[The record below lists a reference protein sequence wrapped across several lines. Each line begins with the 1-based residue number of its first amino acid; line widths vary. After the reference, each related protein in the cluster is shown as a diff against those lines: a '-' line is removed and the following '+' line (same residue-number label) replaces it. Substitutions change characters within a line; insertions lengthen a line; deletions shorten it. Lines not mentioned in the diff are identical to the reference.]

1 MFDRVDDLRE
11 SVAVYRD
18 SGTSET
24 EREQIRVWW
33 AKQDIPNQFAAM
45 LAAALI
51 EKEN

>member
-1 MFDRVDDLRE
+1 MFDRADDLRE

-18 SGTSET
+18 SDTTET

-33 AKQDIPNQFAAM
+33 AEQDIPNQFAAM
-45 LAAALI
+45 LTAARI